1 MCNAILEDEELTAL
15 EQTEILISAL
25 KIIDA
30 KKYLE
35 RDTPN
40 FVAGIDCLFK
50 AHPQPQLKEDV
61 FNFFKKHYILPDS
74 GDSTRNNTEFLFG
87 IKFIIKTGDKEL
99 LHKIAVDLLYRLRY
113 SFVRILCDLGMIY
126 SSFVFFFNL
135 IFFLSHFQCRL
146 TKPSLQAF

>member
-1 MCNAILEDEELTAL
+1 MNILNAL
-15 EQTEILISAL
+15 EFNCFLFNYFL
-25 KIIDA
+25 KTA
-30 KKYLE
+30 NKV
-35 RDTPN
+35 
-40 FVAGIDCLFK
+40 FVF
-50 AHPQPQLKEDV
+50 V